1 MKHRKRKK
9 GSQSLRNG
17 THGGVETA
25 FGGFGEESR
34 GKNLDDCPKFQPIFP
49 NFLLLFF
56 WKSVRLYIG
65 VKRQGGQAC

>member
-1 MKHRKRKK
+1 
-9 GSQSLRNG
+9 
-17 THGGVETA
+17 VETA
-25 FGGFGEESR
+25 FGGFGEEPR

>member
-1 MKHRKRKK
+1 
-9 GSQSLRNG
+9 
-17 THGGVETA
+17 VETA